1 MIKFRKNNDN
11 YGEFAGDDQYY
22 GGNGFDD
29 LNGEAEEDGF
39 DMQNPAPAAPVDPSP
54 AFGAPA
60 TAALKIVNPKE
71 YKEAVEI
78 ANLLMNGNTVLLNIE
93 SIAKDQAIRLLDYLS
108 GAVHVAGG
116 LMTKVSKTTIVIAP
130 KNIDVSS
137 IEAMVSGN

>member
-1 MIKFRKNNDN
+1 MLKFKKSTDN

-22 GGNGFDD
+22 GNGFDDVDADASVENGFDD
-29 LNGEAEEDGF
+29 LQDA
-39 DMQNPAPAAPVDPSP
+39 APAEPAP

-60 TAALKIVNPKE
+60 APALKIVNPKD
-71 YKEAVEI
+71 YKDSVEI

-93 SIAKDQAIRLLDYLS
+93 SLAKEQAIRLLDYLS

-130 KNIDVSS
+130 KNVDVSS